1 MPITTAASRLGT
13 AAFTETAPVEL
24 RANWAPDDAEIVI
37 RAVYRQLL
45 GNDYLMNSERLTS
58 AESLLKNGYINVR
71 EFVRAVAKSELYKEK
86 FFYGNFQTRVIEL
99 HTKHLLGRAVYDES
113 EVIEHLD
120 RYENEGYDADVDS
133 FIDSEEYQAN
143 FGDNVVPY
151 YRSFV
156 YQAGQRSVGFT
167 RMFQLYRGYATSDRS
182 QAAGRQSRLAG
193 ELGRNSSSSIVS
205 PTSAIAGWSA
215 QANKTSTPQ
224 KALGGST
231 PYGSQAG
238 RVYRVEVMGANLPR
252 YPKVRRVNTAYLV
265 PYEQL
270 SAKLQQINKLGGRVT
285 SVTPASL

>member
-1 MPITTAASRLGT
+1 MPITVAASRLGT
-13 AAFTETAPVEL
+13 AAFSETSPVEL
-24 RANWAPDDAEIVI
+24 RSNWTPEDAEIVI

-45 GNDYLMNSERLTS
+45 GNDYLMKSERLTS

-113 EVIEHLD
+113 EVIDHLD
-120 RYENEGYDADVDS
+120 RYETQGYDADVDS

-167 RMFQLYRGYATSDRS
+167 RMFQMYRGYATSDRS
-182 QAAGRQSRLAG
+182 QAAGKKSRLAG
-193 ELGRNSSSSIVS
+193 ELGRNTSSSVIS
-205 PTSAIAGWSA
+205 PSSAAPGWSA
-215 QANKTSTPQ
+215 RAAKTATPG
-224 KALGGST
+224 KALGGTT
-231 PYGSQAG
+231 PYGSNAS
-238 RVYRVEVMGANLPR
+238 RVYRVEVAGASLPR
-252 YPKVRRVNTAYLV
+252 YPNVRRVNTAYLV
-265 PYEQL
+265 PYEKL
-270 SAKLQQINKLGGRVT
+270 SAKLQQINKMGGRVT
-285 SVTPASL
+285 SVTPASM

>member
-13 AAFTETAPVEL
+13 AAFSETAPVEL
-24 RANWAPDDAEIVI
+24 RSNWSAEDAEIVI

-45 GNDYLMNSERLTS
+45 GNDYLMSSERLTS
-58 AESLLKNGYINVR
+58 AESLLKNGYITVR

-86 FFYGNFQTRVIEL
+86 FFYPNFQTRVIEL
-99 HTKHLLGRAVYDES
+99 HTKHLLGRAPYDES
-113 EVIEHLD
+113 EVVDHLD

-143 FGDNVVPY
+143 FGDHVVPY

-167 RMFQLYRGYATSDRS
+167 RMFQLYRGYANSDRA
-182 QAAGRQSRLAG
+182 QAAGKQSRLAA
-193 ELGRNSSSSIVS
+193 ELGRNTSSSIVS
-205 PTSAIAGWSA
+205 PTSTNAGWSA
-215 QANKTSTPQ
+215 QANKLATPT
-224 KALGGST
+224 KALGGPT
-231 PYGSQAG
+231 PYGATAG

-252 YPKVRRVNTAYLV
+252 YPKVRRVNTVYLV
-265 PYEQL
+265 PYEKL

-285 SVTPASL
+285 SISQASL

>member
-13 AAFTETAPVEL
+13 AAFDETLPVEL
-24 RANWAPDDAEIVI
+24 RANWTSDDADVVI

-45 GNDYLMNSERLTS
+45 GNDYLMKSERLVG
-58 AESLLKNGYINVR
+58 AESLLKNGYISVR
-71 EFVRAVAKSELYKEK
+71 DFVRAVAKSELYKDK

-113 EVIEHLD
+113 EVVDHLD
-120 RYENEGYDADVDS
+120 RYETQGYDADVDS

-167 RMFQLYRGYATSDRS
+167 RMFQMYRGYATSDTS
-182 QAAGRQSRLAG
+182 QAGGKKSRLAG
-193 ELGRNSSSSIVS
+193 ELGRNTSSSIIS
-205 PTSAIAGWSA
+205 PTSAAAGWSA
-215 QANKTSTPQ
+215 KANKLTTPS

-231 PYGSQAG
+231 PYGVGAG
-238 RVYRVEVMGANLPR
+238 KVYRIEVVGANLPR
-252 YPKVRRVNTAYLV
+252 YPKVRRINTAYLV

-270 SAKLQQINKLGGRVT
+270 SAKLQQIHKQGGKVT
-285 SVTPASL
+285 SVTAASL

>member
-13 AAFTETAPVEL
+13 AAFDETLPVEL
-24 RANWAPDDAEIVI
+24 RANWTPDDAEVVI

-45 GNDYLMNSERLTS
+45 GNDYLMKSERLVG
-58 AESLLKNGYINVR
+58 AESLLKNGYISLR
-71 EFVRAVAKSELYKEK
+71 DFVRAVAKSELYKEK

-113 EVIEHLD
+113 EVVEHLD
-120 RYENEGYDADVDS
+120 RYETQGYDADVDS

-167 RMFQLYRGYATSDRS
+167 RMFKMYRGYATSDTS
-182 QAAGRQSRLAG
+182 QAGGKKSRLAG
-193 ELGRNSSSSIVS
+193 ELGRNTSSSIIS
-205 PTSAIAGWSA
+205 PTSAAAGWSA
-215 QANKTSTPQ
+215 RANKLTTPSQ
-224 KALGGST
+224 ALGGST
-231 PYGSQAG
+231 PYGANAG
-238 RVYRVEVMGANLPR
+238 RVYRIEVVGANLPR
-252 YPKVRRVNTAYLV
+252 YPKVRRINTAYLV

-270 SAKLQQINKLGGRVT
+270 SAKLQQIHKQGGRVT
-285 SVTPASL
+285 SVTAASL

>member
-13 AAFTETAPVEL
+13 AAFDETLPVEL
-24 RANWAPDDAEIVI
+24 RANWTPDDADVVI

-45 GNDYLMNSERLTS
+45 GNDYLMKSERLVG
-58 AESLLKNGYINVR
+58 AESLLKNGYISVR
-71 EFVRAVAKSELYKEK
+71 DFVRAVAKSELYKEK

-113 EVIEHLD
+113 EVVDHLD
-120 RYENEGYDADVDS
+120 RYETQGYDADVDS

-167 RMFQLYRGYATSDRS
+167 RMFQMYRGYATSDTS
-182 QAAGRQSRLAG
+182 QAGGKKSRLAG
-193 ELGRNSSSSIVS
+193 ELGRNTSSSIIS
-205 PTSAIAGWSA
+205 PTSAAAGWSA
-215 QANKTSTPQ
+215 KANKLTTPRQ
-224 KALGGST
+224 ALGGST
-231 PYGSQAG
+231 PYGVGAG
-238 RVYRVEVMGANLPR
+238 KVYRIEVAGANLPR
-252 YPKVRRVNTAYLV
+252 YPKVRRINTAYLV

-270 SAKLQQINKLGGRVT
+270 SAKLQQIHKQGGRVT
-285 SVTPASL
+285 SVTAASL

>member
-1 MPITTAASRLGT
+1 MPITTASSRLGT
-13 AAFTETAPVEL
+13 VAFSETAPVEL
-24 RANWAPDDAEIVI
+24 RNNWSPEDAEVVI

-45 GNDYLMNSERLTS
+45 GNDYLMKSERLV
-58 AESLLKNGYINVR
+58 AVESLLKNGYITVR

-113 EVIEHLD
+113 EIVEHLD

-167 RMFQLYRGYATSDRS
+167 RMFQMYRGYATSDRS
-182 QAAGRQSRLAG
+182 QAGGKKSRLAG
-193 ELGRNSSSSIVS
+193 ELGRNTSSSIIS
-205 PTSAIAGWSA
+205 PTSASAGWSA
-215 QANKTSTPQ
+215 QANKLATPSQ
-224 KALGGST
+224 ALGGST
-231 PYGSQAG
+231 PYGTAG
-238 RVYRVEVMGANLPR
+238 KVYRVEVIGANLPR
-252 YPKVRRVNTAYLV
+252 YPKVRRINTAYLV

-270 SAKLQQINKLGGRVT
+270 SAKLQQINKMGGRVT
-285 SVTPASL
+285 SVTQASL